1 MNGIAAVNRASEE
14 GKVGVSAQA
23 PVSRGTEP
31 FVVVEDVG
39 VRYAGVNGRS
49 AVEGV
54 DFEVREGEFVA
65 IIGPSGC
72 GKSTLLKAIA
82 GLIPT
87 TRGSVRFR
95 SGADSRVG
103 FVFQADA
110 LLPWKTA
117 LANVEVAL
125 RLAGGGRSDA
135 RTQALSLLESVGLDG
150 QAGKFPGQLS
160 GGMRKRVALAR
171 ALAYDPAVF
180 LMDEPFSAL
189 DAQTRITVGNF
200 FMRVLEE
207 KQQTVL
213 FVTHDIEEAVAC
225 ADRVLVLSRG
235 PGRVSEVI
243 DVPIPR
249 PRDYYNT
256 RFVDGFAELQHKV
269 WEALDSSHAGG
280 EQ

>member
-1 MNGIAAVNRASEE
+1 MRGIATINRASEE
-14 GKVGVSAQA
+14 GKMRMPAKA
-23 PVSRGTEP
+23 PVSHGSEP
-31 FVVVEDVG
+31 FVVVENVS
-39 VRYAGVNGRS
+39 VRYAGVDGRP
-49 AVEGV
+49 AVDGI
-54 DFEVREGEFVA
+54 DFEVRQGEFVA
-65 IIGPSGC
+65 VIGPSGC

-87 TRGSVRFR
+87 TSGSVRFR

-125 RLAGGGRSDA
+125 RLSGAGRGEA
-135 RTQALSLLESVGLDG
+135 RRQALSLLGKVGLED
-150 QAGKFPGQLS
+150 QASKFPGQLS

-171 ALAYDPAVF
+171 ALAYEPAVF

-200 FMRVLEE
+200 FMHVLEE
-207 KQQTVL
+207 QQQTVL

-235 PGRVSEVI
+235 PGRVAEVI
-243 DVPIPR
+243 DVPLER

-256 RFVDGFAELQHKV
+256 RFVDGFNDLQHKV
-269 WEALDSSHAGG
+269 WQALDSSHSGG